1 MIFFYSNLSEKLQ
14 ILILD
19 IFCLNQSLILP
30 FLDLYQI
37 DEQVL
42 QLKFDVHPKI
52 KKKIKEFKKF

>member
-1 MIFFYSNLSEKLQ
+1 MIFFFSNLSEKLQ

-52 KKKIKEFKKF
+52 KKN